1 MISDRDNNTSSMKC
15 LVKLRNHVR
24 LDHILAYGARRI
36 IYIARGCAVSRVLT
50 FVRCFPFIFTKT
62 TAFGLG

>member
-1 MISDRDNNTSSMKC
+1 MSGE
-15 LVKLRNHVR
+15 RNHVR

-50 FVRCFPFIFTKT
+50 FVRCFSFYIYQNYCIWPWI
-62 TAFGLG
+62 AFQAG